1 MERLI
6 ASVPANATAG
16 WRVSGGIAN
25 RPRMTAKRIRVLAT
39 GGTIAGSGAGGT
51 GRAYT
56 PGRVGI
62 DEMAAEVRALGI
74 EAELEAAEIAAIGS
88 QDIGWPEWERLH
100 GQIVAAI
107 SSNLV
112 SGVIVTHGTDS
123 AEETALLLDLTLP
136 AGEPVV
142 LVGAMRPADAVGS
155 DGMRNFANAVR
166 VASDPGA
173 AERGVLVVMGDQVFA
188 ASDVRKASTSSID
201 AFRGFPRGP
210 IGNVTPSSLDW
221 FGPPAKKGEGARFF
235 WPGALPQVDILSA
248 YAGMNACTVDA
259 LLGCGSRGL
268 VLAGMGQ
275 GNAPAAV
282 LDALAAAARRGM
294 PVVRASRV
302 DQGYVDR
309 NLEVDDDARGFVA
322 ARSYNP
328 AKARI
333 MLQLLIASGITDP
346 AAMQA
351 HFDRR

>member
-1 MERLI
+1 
-6 ASVPANATAG
+6 
-16 WRVSGGIAN
+16 
-25 RPRMTAKRIRVLAT
+25 MTAKRIRVLAT
-39 GGTIAGSGAGGT
+39 GGTIAGSGARGT
-51 GRAYT
+51 GRAYV
-56 PGRVGI
+56 PGRIGI
-62 DEMAAEVRALGI
+62 AEMAAEIQALGI
-74 EAELEAAEIAAIGS
+74 DAGLDAIEIAAIGS
-88 QDIGWPEWERLH
+88 QDIGWPEWDRLH
-100 GQIVAAI
+100 GQIVATRA
-107 SSNLV
+107 SHAV
-112 SGVIVTHGTDS
+112 DGVIVTHGTDS

-136 AGEPVV
+136 AGDPVV
-142 LVGAMRPADAVGS
+142 LVGAMRPVDAVGS

-166 VASDPGA
+166 VAGDPGA
-173 AERGVLVVMGDQVFA
+173 AGRGVLVVMGDQVFA

-210 IGNVTPSSLDW
+210 IGIVTPSSLDW
-221 FGPPAKKGEGARFF
+221 FGPPAKSGEPARFA
-235 WPGALPQVDILSA
+235 WPQALPQVDIVSA
-248 YAGMNACTVDA
+248 YAGMSACTVDA
-259 LLGCGSRGL
+259 LIGCGARGL

-282 LDALAAAARRGM
+282 LDALASAAKSGV

-309 NLEVDDDARGFVA
+309 NLEVDDDGRGFVA

-333 MLQLLIASGITDP
+333 LLQLLIASGMTDA